1 MLSAESLGTPRPMGR
16 PPLNLTRVPVRIAPE
31 ALKEIDAKVGAYGR
45 AKFIR
50 EAIAEKLERERR

>member
-1 MLSAESLGTPRPMGR
+1 MGR